1 MRAIP
6 SNMPTKKT
14 TSKRSPS
21 PKTLPKSGASGKAAT
36 STAPHDSIAENRRL
50 AVVPAASIPKVPT
63 GFVSTPSEERL
74 RRLSHP
80 AEALRAELLVAL
92 DEVIAR
98 KASYRSELGDLAP
111 DPVQAE
117 ALRPRLGTLR
127 ESVEAVD
134 ALSACLHELEE
145 IALSDAAEF
154 VQGVTDEVVHR
165 QAKKPSLA
173 TAYAR
178 VLHIAEQRRQ
188 LITEGIARAKDK
200 KDGGP
205 PTS

>member
-6 SNMPTKKT
+6 RNMPTKKT

-21 PKTLPKSGASGKAAT
+21 PKTLPKSGASGKAAA
-36 STAPHDSIAENRRL
+36 STAPQDSIAENRRL
-50 AVVPAASIPKVPT
+50 AVVKAASIPSVPT
-63 GFVSTPSEERL
+63 GFVPTPSDERL

-80 AEALRAELLVAL
+80 AEALRAELLLAL

-127 ESVEAVD
+127 ESVEAAA

-154 VQGVTDEVVHR
+154 LQGVTEEIVHR
-165 QAKKPSLA
+165 QAKKPTLA

-188 LITEGIARAKDK
+188 LIAEGIARAKDK
-200 KDGGP
+200 KDGST
-205 PTS
+205 PTP